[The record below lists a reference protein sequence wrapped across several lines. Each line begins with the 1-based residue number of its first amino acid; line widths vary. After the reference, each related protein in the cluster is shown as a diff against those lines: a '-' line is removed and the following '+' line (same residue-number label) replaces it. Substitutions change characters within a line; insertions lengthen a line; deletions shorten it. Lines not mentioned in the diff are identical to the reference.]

1 METAQIC
8 EYIKLMIGELYLT
21 TFQQV
26 KLWFQ
31 NTFRRPSALARLSMT
46 CKASLKQVACHVYKT
61 EIAAIASRR
70 ANGARPGTQ
79 QYMPIF
85 QAAITEFMA
94 TLDEDALL
102 ALETERANRI
112 SGGQPTEI
120 KRKTVERMGHSY
132 LEKSAKVQ
140 YDEMGRRLVVWS
152 FHENKAGT
160 RLFSL

>member
-1 METAQIC
+1 
-8 EYIKLMIGELYLT
+8 L
-21 TFQQV
+21 QQV

-31 NTFRRPSALARLSMT
+31 NTFRRPSALTRLSLT
-46 CKASLKQVACHVYKT
+46 RKASLKQVACHVYKK

-85 QAAITEFMA
+85 QAAINEFME
-94 TLDEDALL
+94 TLDEDALV
-102 ALETERANRI
+102 ALENEWADRVIA
-112 SGGQPTEI
+112 GQPTEI
-120 KRKTVERMGHSY
+120 KRKTAERMGQSY
-132 LEKSAKVQ
+132 LDQSAKVQ
-140 YDEMGRRLVVWS
+140 YNEMGRRLLVWE

>member
-1 METAQIC
+1 M
-8 EYIKLMIGELYLT
+8 
-21 TFQQV
+21 QQV

-31 NTFRRPSALARLSMT
+31 NTFRRPSALTRLSLT
-46 CKASLKQVACHVYKT
+46 RKASLKQVACHIYKK

-85 QAAITEFMA
+85 QAAINEFME
-94 TLDEDALL
+94 TLDENAIV
-102 ALETERANRI
+102 ALENERADRMI
-112 SGGQPTEI
+112 AGQPTEI
-120 KRKTVERMGHSY
+120 KRRTVERMGHSY
-132 LEKSAKVQ
+132 LDKSAKVQ
-140 YDEMGRRLVVWS
+140 YDEMGRRLIVWE